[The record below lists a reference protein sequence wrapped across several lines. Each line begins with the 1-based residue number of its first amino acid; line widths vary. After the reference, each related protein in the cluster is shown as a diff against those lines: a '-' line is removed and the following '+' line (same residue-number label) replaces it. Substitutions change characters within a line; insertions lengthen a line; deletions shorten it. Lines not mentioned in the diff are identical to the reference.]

1 MASEVLETSRPYG
14 ACRTGARCAAALVTA
29 VAIAQPASVQ
39 AQGPRAPEGGIYTC
53 TDASGRRLTS
63 DRPIPEC
70 VHKEQQLLNR
80 DGSLRMVIPPTLTPD
95 ERAEKEAR
103 ERKAAEA
110 RAAQQDAIRRDRNLM
125 LRFPNEAAHQRAR
138 EAAAEPVRLAIRNN
152 ENRLRELAA
161 ERKPL
166 LNEAE
171 FYPGRPLPP
180 GLRQQL
186 DANDAAM
193 DAQRALAANQVAEL
207 DRINALYDAELDR
220 LRRLWGGALP
230 GTLGPLP
237 AAAPTPR
244 PAARA
249 AVSSPGAAPSV
260 TPVATPAAPSAPR

>member
-1 MASEVLETSRPYG
+1 MVSEVPEGSRAPG
-14 ACRTGARCAAALVTA
+14 ANRTGASCVAALVG
-29 VAIAQPASVQ
+29 VAALAQPAAVLAQ
-39 AQGPRAPEGGIYTC
+39 APRAPDGGIYTC

-70 VHKEQQLLNR
+70 VHREQQLLNR
-80 DGSLRMVIPPTLTPD
+80 DGSLRAVVPPTLTPD

-103 ERKAAEA
+103 DRKAAEA

-138 EAAAEPVRLAIRNN
+138 EAAAEPVRLAIRNT
-152 ENRLRELAA
+152 EHRLRELAA

-180 GLRQQL
+180 GLRQQI

-193 DAQRALAANQVAEL
+193 EAQRSLAANQVAEL
-207 DRINALYDAELDR
+207 DRINALYDTELER

-230 GTLGPLP
+230 GSLGPLP
-237 AAAPTPR
+237 AAAAVPR

-249 AVSSPGAAPSV
+249 PVSNPGVAPSAL
-260 TPVATPAAPSAPR
+260 PVAVPAAPSAPR